1 MTPETTAVR
10 IATDRLLG
18 ILPDP
23 VVVVDPVGRLIWAN
37 AEAETSFG
45 LDPETMQ
52 GRLVSGFVHPD
63 DVVTALES
71 LATVQH
77 KPLGS
82 LVAIRLRGAA
92 GSYRHHEVRGR
103 AFVGDNGDTWV
114 ALVLRDVTDR
124 RQWDIDGGDTARLRA
139 VVDHAP
145 GITMLLGPDGR
156 IRSASRAVTAMLGR
170 SMDSTLGRQLLE
182 LIESADV
189 ALVRDELEAALAGA
203 PRRAFD
209 ATTVG
214 ASGELVPMTFTIR
227 NLLDDMAVE
236 GLVVTAVDVSALAE
250 AKSRLEHLATHDP
263 LTNLSNRH
271 HLMGRL
277 DVALG
282 TVPELPV
289 TVVFIDLDGF
299 KAINDRFGHR
309 AGESVLAEAARRI
322 RSAAVSA
329 DTIAR
334 LGGDEFVIVFRVP
347 APKEIER
354 VGRALRDPI
363 PLAGGGTADLVASIG
378 VATRH
383 PGEGADEVLARA
395 DQAMYRDKRDR
406 AGTPPGLARL
416 TSPIRRFRGR

>member
-37 AEAETSFG
+37 AEAESSFG
-45 LDPETMQ
+45 LDLETMR

-77 KPLGS
+77 KALGS
-82 LVAIRLRGAA
+82 LVAIRVRGAT

-103 AFVGDNGDTWV
+103 AFATDDGDTCV
-114 ALVLRDVTDR
+114 ALVMRDVTDR
-124 RQWDIDGGDTARLRA
+124 RQWEIDGGDTARLRA
-139 VVDHAP
+139 IVDHAP
-145 GITMLLGPDGR
+145 GITMVLGPDGR
-156 IRSASRAVTAMLGR
+156 IRSASRALTAMLGR

-182 LIESADV
+182 LIEPADV

-209 ATTVG
+209 ATALG
-214 ASGELVPMTFTIR
+214 ASGEHVPMTFTIR

-250 AKSRLEHLATHDP
+250 AKRRLEHLATHDP

-289 TVVFIDLDGF
+289 TVVFVDLDGF
-299 KAINDRFGHR
+299 KAVNDRFGHR
-309 AGESVLAEAARRI
+309 AGDSVLAEAARRI
-322 RSAAVSA
+322 RAAAVSA

-334 LGGDEFVIVFRVP
+334 LGGDEFVIVFRDP

-354 VGRALRDPI
+354 VGRTLREPI
-363 PLAGGGTADLVASIG
+363 PLAGGGTADLVASMG

-383 PGEGADEVLARA
+383 PGEGADEILARA

-406 AGTPPGLARL
+406 AGPQPALARL
-416 TSPIRRFRGR
+416 TSPLRRFRVR